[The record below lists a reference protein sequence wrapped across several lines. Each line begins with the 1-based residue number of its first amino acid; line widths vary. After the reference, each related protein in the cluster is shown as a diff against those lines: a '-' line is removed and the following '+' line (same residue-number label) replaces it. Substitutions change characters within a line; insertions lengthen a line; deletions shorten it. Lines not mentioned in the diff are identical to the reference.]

1 MKLKGETRMAKQ
13 ICCVCHEPVGD
24 DAQRLGGRVY
34 CERHYAK
41 MTSQRRSVWRSGVI
55 DIVAVI
61 LFAVVV
67 ALVANVTEPAMEGTS
82 LVLVGVVLALVPAVL
97 WLLFFYSQ
105 DRLEPEPKSFVV
117 GVFVLGALL
126 ASAVGIPVVRD
137 LFRVQ
142 DWLGRSL
149 VVNILGSILVIGF
162 VQEFLKYAAV
172 RYSIYLHP
180 EFDER
185 LDGILYG
192 TAAGLGFA
200 TMLNINYVVES
211 GGVDLG
217 VGVIRI
223 VVTALAQASFA
234 GITGYF
240 LGRAKFEEEPV
251 WWLPAGL
258 TIAAILNGLFTV
270 VRGGI
275 TRLGSTMS
283 GRTANPW
290 YSLILATVVAA
301 VVFVVLIVLIRR
313 SIRLTLTGGH
323 GA

>member
-1 MKLKGETRMAKQ
+1 MGSS
-13 ICCVCHEPVGD
+13 ICCVCQKVVEGD
-24 DAQRLGGRVY
+24 APRLGARTYCPEHFAKVSRDRV
-34 CERHYAK
+34 
-41 MTSQRRSVWRSGVI
+41 SVGRSVAYA
-55 DIVAVI
+55 VASMI
-61 LFAVVV
+61 LFAV
-67 ALVANVTEPAMEGTS
+67 LVAFLARWLTPHLEGAG

-97 WLLFFYSQ
+97 WLAFFYVQ
-105 DRLEPEPKSFVV
+105 DAHEPEPKRYVI
-117 GVFVLGALL
+117 GIFVLGALL

-149 VVNILGSILVIGF
+149 WFNILGSVLVIGF

-172 RYSIYLHP
+172 RYSIYLMP

-185 LDGILYG
+185 MDGILYG
-192 TAAGLGFA
+192 SAAGLGYA
-200 TMLNINYVVES
+200 TMLNILYVVES

-217 VGVIRI
+217 MGILRI

-240 LGRAKFEEEPV
+240 LARAKFEDEPA

-258 TIAAILNGLFTV
+258 SIAAVLNGLFSV
-270 VRGGI
+270 VRGGV
-275 TRLGSTMS
+275 TRTGSVLGQQ
-283 GRTANPW
+283 TANPW
-290 YSLILATVVAA
+290 YGLILGAIVAGLTLA
-301 VVFVVLIVLIRR
+301 VLQFLIRR
-313 SIRLTLTGGH
+313 ANRMALTGEQ

>member
-1 MKLKGETRMAKQ
+1 MDQLL
-13 ICCVCHEPVGD
+13 CCVCHKPVGD
-24 DAQRLGGRVY
+24 DAPRLGGRAY
-34 CERHYAK
+34 CPQHYAK
-41 MTSQRRSVWRSGVI
+41 AARERRSVWRSGVVQI
-55 DIVAVI
+55 LAVVV
-61 LFAVVV
+61 FAVVV
-67 ALVANVTEPAMEGTS
+67 ALIVGAIKPALEGAALVVT
-82 LVLVGVVLALVPAVL
+82 GVVLALVPAVL
-97 WLLFFYSQ
+97 WLAFFYAQ
-105 DRLEPEPKSFVV
+105 DRLEPEPKPFVI
-117 GVFVLGALL
+117 GVVILGALL

-149 VVNILGSILVIGF
+149 LTNLLGSILVIGF

-172 RYSIYLHP
+172 RYSIYLLP

-185 LDGILYG
+185 MDGILYG

-251 WWLPAGL
+251 WWLPLGV
-258 TIAAILNGLFTV
+258 TVAAVLNGLFTV
-270 VRGGI
+270 L
-275 TRLGSTMS
+275 LGSVTRVGS
-283 GRTANPW
+283 VLAGKTANPW
-290 YSLILATVVAA
+290 YGLLLAVVVAGL
-301 VVFVVLIVLIRR
+301 VFGLLIALIRR
-313 SIRLTLTGGH
+313 AIRMTVAGQQ